1 MRTVTLYSA
10 EQRLVR
16 VYDGFIPY
24 HVRQPI
30 KAYNSPDIFEKDAIA
45 HVHHLP
51 VERWVF
57 DSREFF
63 IALDP
68 QLQDIVHSMITTSE
82 NAVRDIC
89 QVRIN
94 KLNDEL
100 KVLRSRTIW
109 DMIKL
114 KFKRRVKCQK

>member
-16 VYDGFIPY
+16 VYGGFIPY

-30 KAYNSPDIFEKDAIA
+30 RAYNSPDIFEKDTIS

-57 DSREFF
+57 DGREFF

-68 QLQDIVHSMITTSE
+68 QLRDIVHSMITTSE

-100 KVLRSRTIW
+100 KVLCSRTIW

-114 KFKRRVKCQK
+114 KFKRKKK